1 MLQDNFLVEPQQ
13 VLIECVLN
21 FQGTSTI
28 LQNPF
33 EQQDFLT
40 NRPIIGLQCYC
51 DDDMAYSPLGAN
63 LPVIPAALMGYG
75 FLNINRSGYGPVK
88 AGVWFKNV
96 PLVSMRH
103 AWNYN
108 SGASSNLDMFRCDP
122 MTLQWRDSNVAFP
135 TPGSQTQKYSVP
147 FLVTYLLEHQDP
159 TPYRMAFLKK

>member
-51 DDDMAYSPLGAN
+51 DDDMA
-63 LPVIPAALMGYG
+63 
-75 FLNINRSGYGPVK
+75 
-88 AGVWFKNV
+88 
-96 PLVSMRH
+96 
-103 AWNYN
+103 
-108 SGASSNLDMFRCDP
+108 
-122 MTLQWRDSNVAFP
+122 
-135 TPGSQTQKYSVP
+135 
-147 FLVTYLLEHQDP
+147 
-159 TPYRMAFLKK
+159 